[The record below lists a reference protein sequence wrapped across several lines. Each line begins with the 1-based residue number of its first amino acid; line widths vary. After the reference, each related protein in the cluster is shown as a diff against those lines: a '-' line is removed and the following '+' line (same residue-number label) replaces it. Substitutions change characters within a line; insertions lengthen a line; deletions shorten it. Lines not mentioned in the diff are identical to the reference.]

1 MPIQRYPSQQ
11 LSFPPICRRENR
23 GLEWLTY
30 GGNDRKRREEAPEN
44 KISGASSR
52 SLVMKMLIYIKDFI
66 ERHLTDMPLSHIA
79 VLFPFDDVSISKKC
93 V

>member
-52 SLVMKMLIYIKDFI
+52 SLVMKMLSEKPVFLGKRYVFC
-66 ERHLTDMPLSHIA
+66 
-79 VLFPFDDVSISKKC
+79 VLLVYYKTQ
-93 V
+93 